1 MAVQT
6 LAPNCVRRCT
16 STDMTYESVQIA
28 AIGAEGMRCEAL
40 RNAAMLK
47 KTLNRVIYGD
57 T

>member
-1 MAVQT
+1 MTVQT

-40 RNAAMLK
+40 GNAAMLK